1 MTEELQQLLDRI
13 RAEGVEKAQA
23 EAQALVEKTRQEAKE
38 IVSQAEAEAK
48 ELREAAQRD
57 AEAFRRRAEESI
69 RQAARDVLI
78 QVEQD
83 LVKRFEGL
91 LRREVGAAVADEDSF
106 RQWVSEAVAAY
117 LKGGDKQVEVVVGGA
132 AAEQAAGL
140 LARLRQEAGTEQ
152 GVTIAPNP
160 AFPAGFTLRLQ
171 GGRVAYSFTADAITS
186 ALARLLRPQ
195 LAKLLQA
202 VGK

>member
-13 RAEGVEKAQA
+13 RTEGVEKAQA
-23 EAQALVEKTRQEAKE
+23 EAQALVEQARREAGE
-38 IVSQAEAEAK
+38 IVARAEAEAK
-48 ELREAAQRD
+48 AFRETAQRD
-57 AEAFRRRAEESI
+57 ADAYQRRAEQSI

-91 LRREVGAAVADEDSF
+91 LSREVGAAVADEASF
-106 RQWVSEAVAAY
+106 RRWVSEAVAAY
-117 LKGGDKQVEVVVGGA
+117 LKGGDKEVEVVVGGGA
-132 AAEQAAGL
+132 AAQAAGL
-140 LARLRQEAGTEQ
+140 LARLRQEAGTGQ
-152 GVTIAPNP
+152 GITIASNP

-171 GGRVAYSFTADAITS
+171 GGRVAYSFTAEAITA

-195 LAKLLQA
+195 LAKLLA
-202 VGK
+202 PAT

>member
-13 RAEGVEKAQA
+13 RTEGVEKAQA
-23 EAQALVEKTRQEAKE
+23 EAQALVEQARREAGE
-38 IVSQAEAEAK
+38 IVAKAKAEAEAF
-48 ELREAAQRD
+48 RETAQRD
-57 AEAFRRRAEESI
+57 ADAYQRRAEQSI

-83 LVKRFEGL
+83 LVGRFEGL
-91 LRREVGAAVADEDSF
+91 LSREVGAAVADEAAF
-106 RQWVSEAVAAY
+106 RKWVSEAVAAY

-140 LARLRQEAGTEQ
+140 LARLRQEAGTPE
-152 GVTIAPNP
+152 GITITPNP
-160 AFPAGFTLRLQ
+160 AFPVGFTLRLQ
-171 GGRVAYSFTADAITS
+171 GGRVAYSFTAEAITA

-195 LAKLLQA
+195 LAKLLA
-202 VGK
+202 PAT

>member
-13 RAEGVEKAQA
+13 RTEGVEKAQA
-23 EAQALVEKTRQEAKE
+23 EAQALVEQARREAGEIVARAESEAKTF
-38 IVSQAEAEAK
+38 
-48 ELREAAQRD
+48 RETAQRD
-57 AEAFRRRAEESI
+57 ADAYQRRAEQSI

-78 QVEQD
+78 QVDQD

-91 LRREVGAAVADEDSF
+91 LSREVGAAVADEASF
-106 RQWVSEAVAAY
+106 RRWVSEAVAAY
-117 LKGGDKQVEVVVGGA
+117 LKGGDKEVEVVVGGGA
-132 AAEQAAGL
+132 ATQAAGL

-160 AFPAGFTLRLQ
+160 AVPAGFTLRLQ
-171 GGRVAYSFTADAITS
+171 GGRVAYSFTAEAITA

-195 LAKLLQA
+195 LAKLLA
-202 VGK
+202 PAK

>member
-13 RAEGVEKAQA
+13 RTEGVEKAQA
-23 EAQALVEKTRQEAKE
+23 EAQALVEQARREAGE
-38 IVSQAEAEAK
+38 IVARAEAEAK
-48 ELREAAQRD
+48 AFRETAQRD
-57 AEAFRRRAEESI
+57 ADAYQRRAEQSI

-83 LVKRFEGL
+83 LVGRFEGL
-91 LRREVGAAVADEDSF
+91 LSREVGAAVADEAAF
-106 RQWVSEAVAAY
+106 RKWVSEAVAAY
-117 LKGGDKQVEVVVGGA
+117 LKGGDKEVEVVVGGA

-140 LARLRQEAGTEQ
+140 LARLRQEAGTQQ
-152 GVTIAPNP
+152 GITIAPNP

-171 GGRVAYSFTADAITS
+171 GGRVAYSFTAEAITA

-195 LAKLLQA
+195 LAKLLA
-202 VGK
+202 PAK

>member
-13 RAEGVEKAQA
+13 RTEGVEKAQA
-23 EAQALVEKTRQEAKE
+23 EAQALVEQARREAGE
-38 IVSQAEAEAK
+38 IVARAEAEAK
-48 ELREAAQRD
+48 AFRETAQRD
-57 AEAFRRRAEESI
+57 ADAYQRRAEQSI

-83 LVKRFEGL
+83 LVGRFEGL
-91 LRREVGAAVADEDSF
+91 LSREVGAGVADEAAF
-106 RQWVSEAVAAY
+106 RKWVSEAVAAY

-140 LARLRQEAGTEQ
+140 LARLRQEAGTPE
-152 GVTIAPNP
+152 GITITPNP

-171 GGRVAYSFTADAITS
+171 GGRVAYSFTAEAITA

-195 LAKLLQA
+195 LAKLLA
-202 VGK
+202 PAK